1 MRAKLQ
7 GMLVDAYKGGDS
19 VKKALLQTILGEI
32 SNKEVIRG
40 KTFTEDEIQ
49 KLMRGIREG
58 NRQTLSL
65 LNGKD
70 HPSKNKLESENSI
83 LDSLIIEPISVDKI
97 CNECQSI
104 LPQLQSVN
112 NKQAIGIAMKHLK
125 TQGYIVLGDDVKAAI
140 DIIRP

>member
-1 MRAKLQ
+1 
-7 GMLVDAYKGGDS
+7 MLVDAYKGGDS